1 MRRLVILVLLI
12 AGLAAAYPATMQASS
27 PPTGQIAFVRD
38 GDIWIMDADG
48 GHARRLTISSKTES
62 RPAWSP
68 DGRTIAFIRAGKGD
82 AFNVCLTQ
90 LAQAA

>member
-12 AGLAAAYPATMQASS
+12 AGLAAAYPATVLASS
-27 PPTGQIAFVRD
+27 PPTGQIAFERH
-38 GDIWIMDADG
+38 GDIWIMDVSGD
-48 GHARRLTISSKTES
+48 HASRLTTSARAEGK
-62 RPAWSP
+62 PAWSP